1 MEPLKKVIR
10 IVLSG
15 YQYKIDSSNYED
27 IIKITFINHPAIIE
41 IEKYKSIIKVSI
53 TMGDGER
60 RIFPTMDESE
70 FKERFKKIV
79 RNNINNS
86 TI

>member
-1 MEPLKKVIR
+1 MEPLKNVVKI
-10 IVLSG
+10 ILSG
-15 YQYKIDSSNYED
+15 YQYRIKLIDKD
-27 IIKITFINHPAIIE
+27 VLRIIFTNHPAIID
-41 IEKYKSIIKVSI
+41 IEKYKSLIKVSI

-79 RNNINNS
+79 RDNINNS

>member
-1 MEPLKKVIR
+1 MEALKKVIR
-10 IVLSG
+10 IILSG
-15 YQYKIDSSNYED
+15 YQYRIESSNYKD
-27 IIKITFINHPAIIE
+27 TLRITFTNHPAIIE
-41 IEKYKSIIKVSI
+41 IEKHKSIIKVSI

-79 RNNINNS
+79 RDNINNS

>member
-1 MEPLKKVIR
+1 MEPLKNVVKI
-10 IVLSG
+10 ILSG
-15 YQYKIDSSNYED
+15 YQYR
-27 IIKITFINHPAIIE
+27 IKLVDKDVLRITFTNHPAIID
-41 IEKYKSIIKVSI
+41 IEKYKSLIKVSI

-79 RNNINNS
+79 RDNINNS

>member
-1 MEPLKKVIR
+1 MEPLKNVIR
-10 IVLSG
+10 IVLFG

-27 IIKITFINHPAIIE
+27 IIKITFTNHPAIIE